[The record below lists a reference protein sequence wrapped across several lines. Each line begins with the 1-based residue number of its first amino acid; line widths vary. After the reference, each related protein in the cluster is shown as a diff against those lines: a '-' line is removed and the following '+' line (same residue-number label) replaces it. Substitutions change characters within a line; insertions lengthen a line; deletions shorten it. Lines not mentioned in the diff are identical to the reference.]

1 MVTEKIRGLHKQWKK
16 KLPIFSFIL
25 FLILLLTGFS
35 KTERVAPFNPLLEAC
50 TPSAVYISE
59 NPKEG
64 KGQNGVSNKSR
75 KEKEESDKEKKI
87 EISDDESLRAYE
99 KAVTFQNT
107 MTEEGEEAERVY
119 FVTTIQDG
127 SVLNSREYAFSI
139 IQKTKLSVLS
149 LQVYINGRKQI
160 QFHGP
165 VLLDEGKNIV
175 RVSVVYKKADGKL
188 LTVFQ
193 DYTLYVKLPETKNSS
208 ISDTPKTPTPDE
220 TLLPTPTQ
228 TPIANEFEIETDL
241 KEKTVH
247 KDSIRFYAKLNHKT
261 EKAKLTV
268 ACNGKLIS
276 GDNGNYQT
284 SLNTGKNLFLFKGTD
299 IVEGKKVSVR
309 KTVTVT
315 YVPLATEETA
325 PSFTYINVQ
334 DGMNI
339 RGTSFVLNLQPV
351 DYKGNRIYQD
361 TITVRLNDVICQYR
375 WISEYT
381 SYLLELQN
389 GKNVLSIRLTDRDGR
404 FADFSYVI
412 NCTAV
417 KDGESLGE
425 ITLSIDANVLGLGY
439 LVEPKKVTI
448 YQGDTAAETI
458 TKFLQEEGFTYQNIG
473 TVTSGFYLTR
483 IEKKGIA
490 ADVNIPEELISYINE
505 DGLDWKEE
513 CSEDSIGEFDYC
525 QGSGWMYDINGAF
538 PGNGIT
544 DAVLKDGDVVRLR
557 YTLAY
562 GKDIGGYTITD
573 NGEKN
578 YDKTW

>member
-1 MVTEKIRGLHKQWKK
+1 MGTGKIRGLHKQWKK

-25 FLILLLTGFS
+25 FLILLFTGFS
-35 KTERVAPFNPLLEAC
+35 KTEGVAPSNPLLEAC

-59 NPKEG
+59 NSKEG

-75 KEKEESDKEKKI
+75 KDKEESDKEKNI
-87 EISDDESLRAYE
+87 EISDDEGIHAYE
-99 KAVTFQNT
+99 KAVTFKNT
-107 MTEEGEEAERVY
+107 MTEEGGETERVY
-119 FVTTIQDG
+119 FVTTIPDG
-127 SVLNSREYAFSI
+127 SVLDSREYAFSI

-149 LQVYINGRKQI
+149 LQVYVNGRKQI

-175 RVSVVYKKADGKL
+175 RVSVVYRKADGKL
-188 LTVFQ
+188 LTVFR
-193 DYTLYVKLPETKNSS
+193 DYILYVKLPETKNSS
-208 ISDTPKTPTPDE
+208 LSDTTKTPAPDE
-220 TLLPTPTQ
+220 TSLPEPTQ
-228 TPIANEFEIETDL
+228 TPYVYDFEIETDL
-241 KEKTVH
+241 SEKTVH
-247 KDSIRFYAKLNHKT
+247 KDSISFYAKLNQKT

-276 GDNGNYQT
+276 GNNGNYRT
-284 SLNTGKNLFLFKGTD
+284 SLNTGKNLFLLKGTD
-299 IVEGKKVSVR
+299 TVEGKKVSVS

-325 PSFTYINVQ
+325 PSFQYINVE
-334 DGMNI
+334 DGMDI

-361 TITVRLNDVICQYR
+361 RITVRLNNMICQYR
-375 WISEYT
+375 WVSEYT

-389 GKNVLSIRLTDRDGR
+389 GKNVLSIRLTDQDGR

-439 LVEPKKVTI
+439 LVQPKKVAI

-458 TKFLQEEGFTYQNIG
+458 TKFLQEEGFSYQNIG
-473 TVTSGFYLTR
+473 TLTSGFYLTR
-483 IEKKGIA
+483 IVKKGIA
-490 ADVNIPEELISYINE
+490 ADVNIPEELISFINE

-525 QGSGWMYDINGAF
+525 QGSGWMYDINGSF
-538 PGNGIT
+538 PGNGIS
-544 DAVLKDGDVVRLR
+544 DAVLKDGDIVRLR

-573 NGEKN
+573 HGEKN

>member
-25 FLILLLTGFS
+25 FLILLFTGFS
-35 KTERVAPFNPLLEAC
+35 KTEGVAPFNPLLEAC

-75 KEKEESDKEKKI
+75 KEKEESDKEKNI

-220 TLLPTPTQ
+220 TVLPTPTQ

-241 KEKTVH
+241 TEKTVH

-276 GDNGNYQT
+276 GNNGNYQT

-299 IVEGKKVSVR
+299 TVEGKKVSVS

-315 YVPLATEETA
+315 YVPLATEKTA

-361 TITVRLNDVICQYR
+361 TITVRLNDKICQYR

-389 GKNVLSIRLTDRDGR
+389 GKNVLSIRLTDRAGR

-417 KDGESLGE
+417 QDGESLGE

-525 QGSGWMYDINGAF
+525 QGSGWMYDINGSF
-538 PGNGIT
+538 PGNGIS